1 VVSTAVALALLTGAG
16 VGAGVLLV
24 VAGVI
29 GRDGDGD
36 GMAGRRWSPALWR
49 RLAVAVAAGLLVLAV
64 TRWVVAAFAIA
75 VLVFASDRLL
85 GGGRRNRVGIE
96 RLEAL
101 AGWTESLRDMIATGV
116 ALPEALAASVT
127 VAGPVIRPQLAVLVE
142 RLSAREPLES
152 ALRSLADDLDD
163 AGADL
168 TVAALLLNARAQ
180 GRALEAVLTAL
191 ARSARSELAVR
202 RAIAAERRSTRRAVQ
217 FVVATT
223 VVTALGLAVGNPR
236 YVAPYRSVTG
246 QLVLAVVVGIFTVG
260 FVWLSRLSAVPV
272 SGRFLASGERSR

>member
-1 VVSTAVALALLTGAG
+1 MSATVALALLAGAG
-16 VGAGVLLV
+16 AGAGVLLV

-29 GRDGDGD
+29 GRDRDGV
-36 GMAGRRWSPALWR
+36 ARRRSSPALWR
-49 RLAVAVAAGLLVLAV
+49 RLAVAAAAGLLVLAV

-85 GGGRRNRVGIE
+85 GGGRRNRVGLE

-127 VAGPVIRPQLAVLVE
+127 VAAPVIRPQLAVLLE

-236 YVAPYRSVTG
+236 YVEPYRSVTG